1 VDVRREITVP
11 FTVEQDE
18 NGAWCAAAALT
29 PDAFANG
36 QGDTRDAA
44 IADLKDAIAVLV
56 EEVGVPEQLV
66 VVIEVV
72 PNYSSQP

>member
-1 VDVRREITVP
+1 MQREITVP
-11 FTVEQDE
+11 FTVVQDE

-36 QGDTRDAA
+36 EGDTRAAAIDDLKAA
-44 IADLKDAIAVLV
+44 IALLA

-66 VVIEVV
+66 VTVEV
-72 PNYSSQP
+72 P

>member
-1 VDVRREITVP
+1 VQHNITVP

-36 QGDTRDAA
+36 EGDTREAA
-44 IADLKDAIAVLV
+44 IEDLRAAITLLA
-56 EEVGVPEQLV
+56 EEVGVPEQLTV
-66 VVIEVV
+66 TVEAAR
-72 PNYSSQP
+72 